1 MLGQPGPKKW
11 ARVKLSGAHNLRRGA
26 WYPVV
31 NDSSAKIVVLD
42 VAKRN
47 VPIPR
52 ESVDLSIEKPSK
64 WSVVK
69 FDSDKPVP
77 ARISQE
83 HLPLTY
89 PVCPFCRARSV
100 EVYDD
105 TKALTCP
112 DCGREAEV
120 DWDNPC

>member
-1 MLGQPGPKKW
+1 MNGPRKW

-31 NDSSAKIVVLD
+31 NDNNAKLVVLD

-47 VPIPR
+47 VPVPR
-52 ESVDLSIEKPSK
+52 ESVELAEEKPTR

-69 FDSDKPVP
+69 FNTDKPIP
-77 ARISQE
+77 ARISHE
-83 HLPLTY
+83 KLPLTY
-89 PVCPFCRARSV
+89 AVCPHCRARSV
-100 EVYDD
+100 EVSDA
-105 TKALTCP
+105 TTTLTC
-112 DCGREAEV
+112 DECGKESEV

>member
-1 MLGQPGPKKW
+1 MLGPGPKKW

-31 NDSSAKIVVLD
+31 NDSNAKIVVLD

-47 VPIPR
+47 VPVPR
-52 ESVDLSIEKPSK
+52 ESVELANEKPDA

-69 FDSDKPVP
+69 FNPDKALP

-89 PVCPFCRARSV
+89 AVCPFCRARSV
-100 EVYDD
+100 EVEDG
-105 TKALTCP
+105 TASLTC
-112 DCGREAEV
+112 DECGREAPV
-120 DWDNPC
+120 DWKNPC

>member
-1 MLGQPGPKKW
+1 MMGPKKW

-47 VPIPR
+47 VPVPR
-52 ESVDLSIEKPSK
+52 ESVELAEEKPEK

-69 FDSDKPVP
+69 FNASKPLP

-83 HLPLTY
+83 NLPLTY
-89 PVCPFCRARSV
+89 AVCPYCRARSV
-100 EVYDD
+100 EVFDGTASLKCD
-105 TKALTCP
+105 E
-112 DCGREAEV
+112 CGKEAPV

>member
-1 MLGQPGPKKW
+1 MNGAKKW

-31 NDSSAKIVVLD
+31 NDNNARLVVLD

-47 VPIPR
+47 VPVPR
-52 ESVDLSIEKPSK
+52 ESVELADGRPTK

-69 FDSDKPVP
+69 FNTNKPIP

-83 HLPLTY
+83 NLPMTY
-89 PVCPFCRARSV
+89 AVCPFCRARSV
-100 EVYDD
+100 EVFDGTAMLKCD
-105 TKALTCP
+105 E
-112 DCGREAEV
+112 CGKEAEV
-120 DWDNPC
+120 DWDHPC

>member
-1 MLGQPGPKKW
+1 MLGHGPKKW

-31 NDSSAKIVVLD
+31 NDSNPKIVVLD

-47 VPIPR
+47 VPVPR
-52 ESVDLSIEKPSK
+52 ESVELANDRPDK

-69 FDSDKPVP
+69 FDADKPVP
-77 ARISQE
+77 ARISHE

-89 PVCPFCRARSV
+89 AVCPRCRARSV
-100 EVYDD
+100 EVYDE
-105 TKALTCP
+105 TAMLTCGE
-112 DCGREAEV
+112 CGKEAPV

>member
-1 MLGQPGPKKW
+1 MLGHGPKKW

-31 NDSSAKIVVLD
+31 NDSNPKIVVLD

-47 VPIPR
+47 VPVPR
-52 ESVDLSIEKPSK
+52 ESVELADGKPDK

-69 FDSDKPVP
+69 FNSDKPLP

-83 HLPLTY
+83 SLPLTY
-89 PVCPFCRARSV
+89 AVCPFCRARSV
-100 EVYDD
+100 EVYDG
-105 TKALTCP
+105 TALLKC
-112 DCGREAEV
+112 DECGKESPV

>member
-1 MLGQPGPKKW
+1 MMGPKKW

-47 VPIPR
+47 VPVPR
-52 ESVDLSIEKPSK
+52 ESVELADAKPEA

-69 FDSDKPVP
+69 FNPDKPLP

-83 HLPLTY
+83 NLPLTY
-89 PVCPFCRARSV
+89 AVCPFCRARSV
-100 EVYDD
+100 EVDGGTPMLKCD
-105 TKALTCP
+105 E
-112 DCGREAEV
+112 CGKEAPV